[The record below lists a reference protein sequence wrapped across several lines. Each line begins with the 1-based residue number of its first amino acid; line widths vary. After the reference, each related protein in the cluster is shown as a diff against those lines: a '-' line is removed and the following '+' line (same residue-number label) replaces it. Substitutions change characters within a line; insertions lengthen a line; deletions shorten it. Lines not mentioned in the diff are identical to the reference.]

1 MNIDREWMQA
11 HIPHQG
17 SMCLL
22 ERALSW
28 DLQQIH
34 CRADSHRDAAN
45 PLRNQGELSAVCAI
59 EYAAQAM
66 AVHGALVTANEPSP
80 ESPPE
85 STNVSNKVAQRPRVG
100 FLASARGVN
109 LHVARLDDQI
119 SPLDI
124 FVRRISGD
132 ARSIL
137 YEFSVRAA
145 DRVLVDGRAAVIT
158 DPVAVQTAEVRP

>member
-1 MNIDREWMQA
+1 MNIDREWIQA

-22 ERALSW
+22 ERVLNW

-34 CRADSHRDAAN
+34 CRADNHRDTAN
-45 PLRNQGELSAVCAI
+45 PLRNRDELSAVCAI

-66 AVHGALVTANEPSP
+66 AVHGALVAANELPD
-80 ESPPE
+80 ESDETTPQPC
-85 STNVSNKVAQRPRVG
+85 VG
-100 FLASARGVN
+100 YLASARSVN
-109 LHVARLDDQI
+109 LHVARLDDQL

-137 YEFSVRAA
+137 YEFSVCAA
-145 DRVLVDGRAAVIT
+145 DKVLVDGRAAVIT
-158 DPVAVQTAEVRP
+158 NPVVVRTAEVRP

>member
-1 MNIDREWMQA
+1 MNIDRTWMLA

-34 CRADSHRDAAN
+34 CRADSHRDPAN
-45 PLRNQGELSAVCAI
+45 PLRHRAGLGAVCAI

-66 AVHGALVTANEPSP
+66 AVHGAILAASASNEAAQ
-80 ESPPE
+80 PP
-85 STNVSNKVAQRPRVG
+85 VG

-109 LHVARLDDQI
+109 LHVARLDDQLA
-119 SPLDI
+119 PLDI
-124 FVRRISGD
+124 FARRVSGD

-137 YEFSVRAA
+137 YEFSVVAA
-145 DRVLVDGRAAVIT
+145 DRILVDGRAAVIV
-158 DPVAVQTAEVRP
+158 DPIVVPRAETRS